1 MKKKRIRELKR
12 REFLR
17 IAAITAGSGVIAA
30 CAPTAVQPPAAPPA
44 QATAAP
50 ATAVPATA
58 ALPTAAPTA
67 APATG
72 PKSGGTLTL
81 GSTQTVQQLDPHI
94 STFAQERL
102 YYVGLY
108 NGLTEFNPDME
119 LVPSLA
125 EKWEASDDLK
135 TYTFHLRQGV
145 KFHNGRDFD
154 AEDVKWNYERV
165 LDPKLG
171 SQIRNNVQEVEKVE
185 VVDKYTVRLTL
196 TNPSVTLP
204 VGAQELRIIAKE
216 SLDNI
221 NKAPVGTGPFMYD
234 DFVPDEHLNL
244 KRFDD
249 YWGGKAYLDAV
260 KIVGIKD
267 NTAAF
272 TALTTGTW
280 DAMWNLSA
288 KDASELSKSPSA
300 VPLVPKTQSSNV
312 FWELDTTSAPFDK
325 VEARQALSYATDR
338 KSIAEVAY
346 FGFAQPYYANDPVP
360 PDNWAFTSGL
370 TDYQYDLNKAKEL
383 FTKAGVTEGTE
394 LTWWAVSGL
403 FPEWITAAE
412 ILQQSLSQIG
422 ITLKIE
428 QNEIGKWVADFYPSG
443 KKYPGKIIPNGDTSL
458 LDPAFRLKFF
468 SVKRC
473 ECNYDDPKID
483 QLLAEGKETGDQA
496 KRKVAY
502 DQIQKIVN
510 EQVPVIIPCSWPFLN
525 ANQNFVKGMWA
536 ESGGFIHYETAWLD
550 K

>member
-1 MKKKRIRELKR
+1 MNKRSRMIPR

-17 IAAITAGSGVIAA
+17 IAVLTAGGTVVAA
-30 CAPTAVQPPAAPPA
+30 CAPQGAVPP
-44 QATAAP
+44 QATTAAP
-50 ATAVPATA
+50 TA
-58 ALPTAAPTA
+58 ALPTAGPTA
-67 APATG
+67 ASAGG
-72 PKSGGTLTL
+72 PKYGGTLTL
-81 GSTQTVQQLDPHI
+81 GSGQAAQQLDPHV
-94 STFAQERL
+94 STFAYERL

-125 EKWEASDDLK
+125 ESWEASDDLK

-145 KFHNGRDFD
+145 KFHNGRELE
-154 AEDVKWNYERV
+154 AEDIKWNYERV

-171 SQIRNNVQEVEKVE
+171 SQIRNNVQEVQAIETP
-185 VVDKYTVRLTL
+185 DKYTVRLIL
-196 TNPSVTLP
+196 SSPSVTLP

-221 NKAPVGTGPFMYD
+221 NKAPIGTGPFMFE
-234 DFVPDEHLNL
+234 DFVPDEHLYL

-249 YWGGKAYLDAV
+249 YWGGKPYLDRV
-260 KIVGIKD
+260 QLVGIKD
-267 NTAAF
+267 ATAAF

-288 KDASELSKSPSA
+288 KDAAELKNSPNA
-300 VPLVPKTQSSNV
+300 VPLVPKVQSSNV
-312 FWELDTTSAPFDK
+312 FWELDTTSPPFDK

-360 PDNWAFTSGL
+360 PDNWAFNNNL
-370 TDYQYDLNKAKEL
+370 TQYEYNLDKAKEL
-383 FTKAGVTEGTE
+383 FAKAGVDSSTE
-394 LTWWAVSGL
+394 LVWWSIANQ

-412 ILQQSLSQIG
+412 ILQQSLAQIG
-422 ITLKIE
+422 INLKL
-428 QNEIGKWVADFYPSG
+428 QQLEIGAWVDKFYPSG
-443 KKYPGKIIPNGDTSL
+443 KKYPGLIIPNGDTAL

-468 SVKRC
+468 SVDRC
-473 ECNYDDPKID
+473 ECNYNDPEID
-483 QLLAEGKETGDQA
+483 KLLAEGKSTADQA
-496 KRKVAY
+496 KRKAAY
-502 DQIQKIVN
+502 DKIQQIVN

-525 ANQNFVKGMWA
+525 ANQTYVKDIWA

-550 K
+550 KA